1 MNHRH
6 LLPNEI
12 DLLLDGEVGFGVAP
26 LRAHVDACED
36 CQARLTRARKVVD
49 VLEDLPHFVPSHR
62 FMENVMAQVQVV
74 EPWHVAALDF
84 GRRFVPQSTPMRAV
98 MAATAS
104 ALALALTSGAVWLA
118 LHADLALYSFGLAA
132 DRARLALLDAA
143 SSVVSGAF
151 GAGGLDA
158 LRSGGLRGLALG
170 AGVMVVAVGGA
181 TFGLRALA
189 SSSRRSRE

>member
-26 LRAHVDACED
+26 LRAHVDECES

-49 VLEDLPHFVPSHR
+49 VLEDLPHFAPSPR
-62 FMENVMAQVQVV
+62 FAANVMAQVQVV
-74 EPWHVAALDF
+74 EPWHVAALETA
-84 GRRFVPQSTPMRAV
+84 RRFVPQSAPMRALV
-98 MAATAS
+98 GATAS
-104 ALALALTSGAVWLA
+104 AFAIALTSGAVWLA
-118 LHADLALYSFGLAA
+118 LHADLALYSFNLAA
-132 DRARLALLDAA
+132 GRARTAFLDGA
-143 SSVVSGAF
+143 SSAISAAF
-151 GAGGLDA
+151 GQGGLDA
-158 LRSGGLRGLALG
+158 VRSGGPRELALG
-170 AGVMVVAVGGA
+170 AGVMLLAVGGA